1 MPPKDWSD
9 MYQAQGNEAI
19 REHFRGKYHEPDNP
33 CGTYGTDGT
42 TSDDQAPPGSVC
54 HQEDGTSGT
63 PERPYF
69 SVHEEPF
76 QCDGKALGAGVWFH
90 DIKRGQPVDQW
101 VCSPLYVEAITSCEG
116 ADFGRLVYFR
126 NSLGQ
131 WQQWSMP
138 MSLMAG
144 SGEILR
150 AELLSLGLEISP
162 VSHGLL
168 NQYLQKHK
176 PKRKVVAAT
185 STGWNSP
192 SLFVMPR
199 RNIGS
204 GDVIYQSETANADD
218 YCKSG
223 TLKKWK
229 AEIGNFCLGNPILM
243 LSIGAALAG
252 PLLHHLNRQGGG
264 FHLKG
269 DSSTGKTTGLIAAAS
284 VWGKPER
291 FVRTW
296 CATANGLEGVASQ
309 RNDTLLALDEI
320 GEALPKELGNIV
332 YSLANGVGKAR
343 ATKAGMARATR
354 QWRIMILSSGETSLN
369 SQMQAFGRQTRAGQE
384 IRLLDTSAHRT
395 FGAWDDLHGREDGK
409 SFSNA
414 IQKSAS
420 NHYGH
425 AGPRFVEQL
434 IDSGKIDQLP
444 EMLANLTNQFQAF
457 SGQEERAA
465 ERFAIVALAG
475 ELAASFGIF
484 DMPEGE
490 PTKNMV
496 QLFNRW
502 RQERGKGQ
510 SEGNRILQSLSDFLT
525 RHGDS
530 LFSDIADSNTH
541 VRDRAGW
548 WKETALGRI
557 WLFTSEGLRRAVPGY
572 EIGRITQALEQA
584 GWLAERGGRER
595 AKRVK
600 VNNRPLWLYHVREP
614 DS

>member
-1 MPPKDWSD
+1 MSHKDWSD
-9 MYQAQGNEAI
+9 LYQAEGNDAI
-19 REHFRGKYHEPDNP
+19 GRYFNGNYRPPEKLD
-33 CGTYGTDGT
+33 GTSGTDGT
-42 TSDDQAPPGSVC
+42 TSDGQAPPGSVC

-69 SVHEEPF
+69 SVREEPF
-76 QCDGKALGAGVWFH
+76 QCDGRILSPGVWFH
-90 DIKRGQPVDQW
+90 GIKKGQPFDQL

-116 ADFGRLVYFR
+116 ADFGRLLHFR
-126 NSLGQ
+126 NSLGR
-131 WQQWSMP
+131 WRQWSMP

-150 AELLSLGLEISP
+150 AELLGLGLEIST
-162 VSHGLL
+162 VSHRLL
-168 NQYLQKHK
+168 NQYLQDHK
-176 PKRKVVAAT
+176 PKREVIAAT
-185 STGWNSP
+185 STGWQSP
-192 SLFVMPR
+192 QLFVMPS

-204 GDVIYQSETANADD
+204 GDVIFQSETANADD
-218 YCKSG
+218 YGQAG
-223 TLKKWK
+223 TYAKWK
-229 AEIGNFCLGNPILM
+229 AEIGNYCAGNPILM
-243 LSIGAALAG
+243 LSICAALAG
-252 PLLHHLNRQGGG
+252 PLLSHLQRHGGG

-269 DSSTGKTTGLIAAAS
+269 DSSTGKTTGLMAAAS

-296 CATANGLEGVASQ
+296 CATANGLEGVAGR

-320 GEALPKELGNIV
+320 GEALPREIGNIV

-343 ATKAGMARATR
+343 ATKTGMARATK
-354 QWRIMILSSGETSLN
+354 QWRVMVLSSGETGLN
-369 SQMQAFGRQTRAGQE
+369 SQMQASGGQARAGQE
-384 IRLLDTSAHRT
+384 IRLLDISAHHV
-395 FGAWDDLHGREDGK
+395 FGAWDNLHGIESGK

-420 NHYGH
+420 SHYGH

-434 IDSGKIDQLP
+434 IDSDRIDQLP
-444 EMLANLTNQFQAF
+444 EMLANLTEQFQAL

-475 ELAASFGIF
+475 ELAISFGIF

-496 QLFNRW
+496 QLFERW

-510 SEGNRILQSLSDFLT
+510 SEDNRILEHLSDFLT

-530 LFSDIADSNTH
+530 MFSELTDNSAN

-548 WKETALGRI
+548 WKDSPQGKI
-557 WLFTSEGLRRAVPGY
+557 WLFTSEGLKRAVPGF
-572 EIGRITQALEQA
+572 EIARINQAVEQA
-584 GWLAERGGRER
+584 GWLADRSGRGR
-595 AKRVK
+595 AKKVK
-600 VNNRPLWLYHVREP
+600 VNKRAIWLYHLREP
-614 DS
+614 D